1 MKIEIGKKVIGKS
14 GQGVI
19 TKIIT
24 KSTGYVEVDYNGFS
38 KKEMAFNLTDENGI
52 ALKSAPKKS
61 APKVSTIDDKIQNA
75 KNILLSVNDRW
86 NSNSTYKLACDIFG
100 KVQSNGNDFIESLL
114 NSFFTKNFL
123 SEKQAYFLAKFTIE
137 TNQF

>member
-1 MKIEIGKKVIGKS
+1 
-14 GQGVI
+14 
-19 TKIIT
+19 
-24 KSTGYVEVDYNGFS
+24 
-38 KKEMAFNLTDENGI
+38 MAFNLTDENGI

-61 APKVSTIDDKIQNA
+61 APKVSTIEDKIQNA

-114 NSFFTKNFL
+114 NSFFTKNYL